1 MKRFFRLT
9 VMFTLLFTF
18 FSCGKSER
26 ESYDSIAYKEVLTSL
41 VMEDTDLQSLSKSTN
56 VSPEKL
62 IYIKYGVIAENED
75 LTNYFRDLKY
85 AYDSNDESEIESLLE
100 THDFAIN
107 ENMIKELLSIKDYKE
122 QEYINNEK
130 FQSLLPEIGQRF
142 YNRKIH
148 KFFEDKYSFIGIFT
162 NTWRYVVNSKEEY
175 IASFQREFDKEL
187 SSEDL
192 SVYLNQRINAY
203 AQMLKTEH
211 KVLYKKKTEDGNA
224 TSLLELSNANFK
236 LDKKAHD
243 EIVKHA
249 TLDLYDFA
257 VNVAEETV
265 IAFII
270 WAIFAIII
278 EIKIEAAISDE
289 ISNFQSG
296 IKKGDGWLK
305 NGIRLGISLFG
316 SYVSL
321 ENKKKR
327 IRRKY
332 RNKQFIWST
341 LITIVLL
348 VWSYFYVMKPSA
360 EIEVNIENKMQQQVK
375 EHFDNLNIW
384 VATELNKITKE
395 L

>member
-1 MKRFFRLT
+1 MT
-9 VMFTLLFTF
+9 VMFTLLFSF

-26 ESYDSIAYKEVLTSL
+26 ESYDSIACKEVLTSL

-107 ENMIKELLSIKDYKE
+107 ENMIKEPLSIKDYKE

-175 IASFQREFDKEL
+175 IAGFQREFDKEL

-236 LDKKAHD
+236 LDKKAQD

-257 VNVAEETV
+257 VNAAEETV

-289 ISNFQSG
+289 ISNFHSG

-305 NGIRLGISLFG
+305 NGIRLGLSLFG

-321 ENKKKR
+321 EDKKKR

-332 RNKQFIWST
+332 RNKQFMWST

>member
-1 MKRFFRLT
+1 MKKFFRLT
-9 VMFTLLFTF
+9 VLLALLFTF
-18 FSCGKSER
+18 FSCGNSER
-26 ESYDSIAYKEVLTSL
+26 ESYGSITYQEVFTSL

-107 ENMIKELLSIKDYKE
+107 ENMIKEPLSIKDYKE

-175 IASFQREFDKEL
+175 IAGFQREFDKEL

-211 KVLYKKKTEDGNA
+211 RVLYKKKTEDGNA

-257 VNVAEETV
+257 VNIAEETV

>member
-41 VMEDTDLQSLSKSTN
+41 IMEDTDLQSLSKSTN

-107 ENMIKELLSIKDYKE
+107 ENMIKEPLSIKDYKE

-175 IASFQREFDKEL
+175 IAGFQREFDKEL

>member
-1 MKRFFRLT
+1 MKKFFRLT
-9 VMFTLLFTF
+9 VLLALHFTF
-18 FSCGKSER
+18 FSCGNNER
-26 ESYDSIAYKEVLTSL
+26 ESYDSITYQEVFTSL

-75 LTNYFRDLKY
+75 LTNYLRDLKY

-107 ENMIKELLSIKDYKE
+107 ENMIKEPLSIKDYKE

-148 KFFEDKYSFIGIFT
+148 KFFEEKYSFIGIFT

-175 IASFQREFDKEL
+175 IAGFQREFDKEL

-249 TLDLYDFA
+249 TLDLYDFV

-305 NGIRLGISLFG
+305 NGIRLGINLFG

-375 EHFDNLNIW
+375 EHFENLNIW

>member
-107 ENMIKELLSIKDYKE
+107 ENMIKEPLSIKDYKE

-175 IASFQREFDKEL
+175 IAGFQREFDKEL

-305 NGIRLGISLFG
+305 NGIRLGISLYG

-321 ENKKKR
+321 KNKKKR

-332 RNKQFIWST
+332 RNQQFIWST

>member
-1 MKRFFRLT
+1 MKKFFRLT
-9 VMFTLLFTF
+9 VLLALHFTF
-18 FSCGKSER
+18 FSCGNNER
-26 ESYDSIAYKEVLTSL
+26 ESYDSITYQEVFTSL

-75 LTNYFRDLKY
+75 LTNYLRDLKY

-107 ENMIKELLSIKDYKE
+107 ENMIKEPLSIKDYKE

-148 KFFEDKYSFIGIFT
+148 KFFEEKYSFIGIFT

-175 IASFQREFDKEL
+175 IAGFQREFDKEL

-249 TLDLYDFA
+249 TLDLYDFV

-305 NGIRLGISLFG
+305 NGIRLGINLFG

>member
-9 VMFTLLFTF
+9 VMFTLLFTV

-26 ESYDSIAYKEVLTSL
+26 ESYDSIAYNEVLTSL
-41 VMEDTDLQSLSKSTN
+41 VMEDTDLQSISKSTN

-62 IYIKYGVIAENED
+62 IYIKYGVITENED
-75 LTNYFRDLKY
+75 LTNYLRDLKC

-107 ENMIKELLSIKDYKE
+107 ENMIKEPLSIKDYKE

-175 IASFQREFDKEL
+175 IASFQSDFNKEL
-187 SSEDL
+187 SSEDF

-203 AQMLKTEH
+203 AQMLKKEH
-211 KVLYKKKTEDGNA
+211 EVLYKKKTVDGEE
-224 TSLLELSNANFK
+224 TYILELSNANFK
-236 LDKKAHD
+236 LDKDAQN

-289 ISNFQSG
+289 ISNFHSG
-296 IKKGDGWLK
+296 IKKGDGWIK
-305 NGIRLGISLFG
+305 NGIRLGISLLG
-316 SYVSL
+316 SYANL

-327 IRRKY
+327 IRKKY
-332 RNKQFIWST
+332 RNKQFLWST

-348 VWSYFYVMKPSA
+348 VWSYYYVMKPSA

-384 VATELNKITKE
+384 VGTELNKITKE

>member
-1 MKRFFRLT
+1 MKKFFRLT
-9 VMFTLLFTF
+9 VLLALLFTF
-18 FSCGKSER
+18 FSCGNSER
-26 ESYDSIAYKEVLTSL
+26 ESYDSITYQEVFTSL

-107 ENMIKELLSIKDYKE
+107 ENMIKEPLSIKDYKE

-175 IASFQREFDKEL
+175 IAGFQREFDKEL

-236 LDKKAHD
+236 LDKKAQD

-257 VNVAEETV
+257 VNAAEETV

-289 ISNFQSG
+289 ISNFHSG

-305 NGIRLGISLFG
+305 NGIRLGLSLFG

-321 ENKKKR
+321 EDKKKR

-332 RNKQFIWST
+332 RNKQFMWST